1 MPRLPVDF
9 VLDIRRE
16 FEDYRKSL
24 GDIYSAREFHNRR
37 NGLYEDDYVRPG
49 ISVEIPLFWG
59 TF

>member
-1 MPRLPVDF
+1 MPSLQGDF
-9 VLDIRRE
+9 VLDMRRE

-24 GDIYSAREFHNRR
+24 CDIYASRDFHNRR
-37 NGLYEDDYVRPG
+37 NGLYGDDYVRPG

>member
-1 MPRLPVDF
+1 MPRLQGDF
-9 VLDIRRE
+9 VLDVRRK

-24 GDIYSAREFHNRR
+24 GDIYASREFHNRR
-37 NGLYEDDYVRPG
+37 NGLYGDDYVRPG